1 MKDETA
7 MTKKRKAVRAL
18 RPVLLS
24 GLLAAALLAVGSAI
38 SLGETP
44 AAPAPPVGKK
54 TIVFIPGPPSHGF
67 GSHQHR
73 AGCAFLARLLAENVP
88 AVRAVVCKDG
98 WPKDPSVLAG
108 ADALVLFCDGGS
120 LVTGHLAEIG
130 ALMKKGVGLACLHYT
145 LDVPKAEPG
154 KRLLDWIGGYYEQGW
169 SVNPTWEADFK
180 KLPDHPI
187 ARGVRPFA
195 ISDEWYYHMRF
206 RENMEGVTPILS
218 AVPPDGTRK
227 GMDGP
232 HSGNPEVRAR
242 LGAAEH
248 VAWARERPD
257 GGRGFGF
264 TGAHTH
270 WNWAQDDLRKLVLNA
285 LVWIAKAE
293 VPREGVASKTPT
305 VDELLAN
312 QEPGTPA
319 DFKPEK
325 IRQMIERFN
334 R

>member
-1 MKDETA
+1 MSRLISLLLAGLAVAGMVLMLSPWVMGETA
-7 MTKKRKAVRAL
+7 V
-18 RPVLLS
+18 S
-24 GLLAAALLAVGSAI
+24 
-38 SLGETP
+38 P
-44 AAPAPPVGKK
+44 AAPAAKK
-54 TIVFIPGPPSHGF
+54 KVVFIPGPPSHGF
-67 GSHQHR
+67 GAHQHR
-73 AGCAFLARLLAENVP
+73 AGCLLLARLLNENVP
-88 AVRAVVCKDG
+88 AVQAAVLMDG
-98 WPKDPSVLAG
+98 WPKDPAVLDG
-108 ADALVLFCDGGS
+108 ADAIVLFCDAGG
-120 LVTGHLAEIG
+120 LVTRNLAPLD

-154 KRLLDWIGGYYEQGW
+154 QRLLDWIGGYYEQGW
-169 SVNPTWEADFK
+169 SVNPTWEADFT

-187 ARGVRPFA
+187 ARGVRPFR
-195 ISDEWYYHMRF
+195 IGDEWYYHMRF
-206 RENMEGVTPILS
+206 RESMEGVTPILS

-227 GMDGP
+227 GKDGP
-232 HSGNPEVRAR
+232 HSGNAAVRAAV
-242 LGAAEH
+242 GAAEH

-264 TGAHTH
+264 TGGHTH
-270 WNWAQDDLRKLVLNA
+270 WNWAHDDLRKLVLNA
-285 LVWIAKAE
+285 LVWIARAE
-293 VPREGVASKTPT
+293 VPPRGVPSKTPT